1 MCSPRAAAALRAS
14 ALGTVGEAAAPGC
27 AGMKDAEPPAG
38 AAGAG
43 AGDGAA
49 AGAAAAAR
57 GSATPASALGS
68 AALGSASSPYRSAY
82 RSSASS
88 GFDMVVIAK
97 LAAAAPVAP
106 RGATR

>member
-27 AGMKDAEPPAG
+27 AGMKDAEPP
-38 AAGAG
+38 AG